1 MKQWWLI
8 AGYLVAIV
16 MANLMVTWFGTI
28 AVLPAGFLLV
38 GLDITG
44 RDYLHEAWKKNR
56 WLKMALLIT
65 AGSLLSWLINR
76 NSERV
81 AVASFLAFAGAGIV
95 DTLTYTVLRKSRFL
109 IRVNGS
115 NLFSSFTDSAL
126 FLTIAF
132 GAFMPA
138 LVLSQF
144 AAKIAGGFVWSLVL
158 KKTQTETPPER
169 IETAPE

>member
-8 AGYLVAIV
+8 ASYLIAIV
-16 MANLMVTWFGTI
+16 IANLLVTWFGTI
-28 AVLPAGFLLV
+28 AVLPVGFLLV

-44 RDYLHEAWKKNR
+44 RDYLHEAWVKNR
-56 WLKMALLIT
+56 WLKMALLI
-65 AGSLLSWLINR
+65 AVGSLLSWLINR

-81 AVASFLAFAGAGIV
+81 AIASFLAFAGASII
-95 DTLTYTVLRKSRFL
+95 DTLTYTLLHKCRFL
-109 IRVNGS
+109 VRVNGS

-132 GAFMPA
+132 GAFMPV

-144 AAKIAGGFVWSLVL
+144 AAKMAGGFVWSLAL
-158 KKTQTETPPER
+158 KKARTETTPER
-169 IETAPE
+169 IDTTPE